1 MPLEVALIVSYA
13 LLIKKQAKK
22 ALQSVSRPDRNRITE
37 KIVLLGENPD
47 NPILDIKKL
56 QGEPYFRLRVGKWR
70 VIFNRDEVVKIIAI
84 EKIKPRG
91 DVYK

>member
-1 MPLEVALIVSYA
+1 MVYQ

-22 ALQSVSRPDRNRITE
+22 MLEGLSKITRQRITE
-37 KIVLLGENPD
+37 KIVLLGNDPD
-47 NPILDIKKL
+47 NSRLDIKPL
-56 QGEPYFRLRVGKWR
+56 EGLRYYRMRVGQWR
-70 VIFNRDEVVKIIAI
+70 IIFARDDQVKIIAI

>member
-1 MPLEVALIVSYA
+1 MGYE

-22 ALQSVSRPDRNRITE
+22 MLQSLPRPDRNRVTE

-47 NPILDIKKL
+47 NSTLDIKPL
-56 QGEPYFRLRVGKWR
+56 QGQTLYRMRVGKWR
-70 VIFNRDEVVKIIAI
+70 VIYDRQDDIKIISI
-84 EKIKPRG
+84 EKIKSRG